1 MKEHLVRR
9 YITFLA
15 GLFFVSLGIAMT
27 TRSALGTSPISA
39 IPYTLSL
46 ILPGLTMGNWTI
58 LFNYLLVVGQLL
70 ILRRSIHKIEIILQL
85 GLTLVFGYC
94 VDFCLWILTKGL
106 PVLPETYSSQI
117 AMLLAGCVVLAFGV
131 YLEVLGDVVMLPGDA
146 FVAAV
151 ARVTGREFGSIRMAT
166 DISFTLIAGV
176 LSWVFLDGL
185 VGVREG
191 TVIAAILVGN
201 IVKVYRRWCTPENIW
216 EHRDALIAVL
226 AVVVFYGIL
235 FSLHITC
242 PIKAVTGISCPGC
255 GMTRAWLSLLHLDP
269 AAAWQFHP
277 LFLLPALWLG
287 AFLMRG
293 RYPAVYKACTAVAIM
308 LLLVV
313 YVVRMMDPADQIVV
327 FAPWEGGFLR
337 AVRAVWGSL

>member
-1 MKEHLVRR
+1 
-9 YITFLA
+9 
-15 GLFFVSLGIAMT
+15 
-27 TRSALGTSPISA
+27 
-39 IPYTLSL
+39 
-46 ILPGLTMGNWTI
+46 
-58 LFNYLLVVGQLL
+58 
-70 ILRRSIHKIEIILQL
+70 
-85 GLTLVFGYC
+85 
-94 VDFCLWILTKGL
+94 
-106 PVLPETYSSQI
+106 
-117 AMLLAGCVVLAFGV
+117 
-131 YLEVLGDVVMLPGDA
+131 
-146 FVAAV
+146 
-151 ARVTGREFGSIRMAT
+151 
-166 DISFTLIAGV
+166 
-176 LSWVFLDGL
+176 
-185 VGVREG
+185 
-191 TVIAAILVGN
+191 
-201 IVKVYRRWCTPENIW
+201 
-216 EHRDALIAVL
+216 VL

-235 FSLHITC
+235 FTLQITC